1 MNILTRRGTF
11 LAALATIAALWLPV
25 RAQAQQEINFGIIST
40 ESTAGLKSAWQPLID
55 DMEKATG
62 LAVKPFFAPDYAGVI
77 EGMRFNKVQMGWFGN
92 KSGMEAVDRAN
103 GEVFAKVVNKDGT
116 QGYYSLLIVPK
127 DSPLKSLD
135 DVIKH
140 HAELTLGFGDPNSTS
155 GTVVPGYF
163 AFGVNHIDPLKDFKR
178 TVRAN
183 HESNLLA
190 TVNKQVDVATNN
202 TEDFARFEV
211 IHPEQIKQVREIWRS
226 PQIPSDPIVW
236 RKDLDPAV
244 KAKVRDFL
252 LGYGNSEHG
261 KAVLARLGFS
271 GFRASSDAQLVMVRK
286 VELAK
291 QRVQVEQDTTLSAA
305 DKAAKLKAIDERLA
319 ALGSQ
324 VASAQ

>member
-1 MNILTRRGTF
+1 MNKLPRRRAL
-11 LAALATIAALWLPV
+11 LAVLATTAALWLP
-25 RAQAQQEINFGIIST
+25 AQAETTQTVNFGIIST

-62 LAVKPFFAPDYAGVI
+62 LSIKPFFAPDYAGVI
-77 EGMRFNKVQMGWFGN
+77 EGMRFNKVQIGWFGN

-127 DSPLKSLD
+127 DSPLQSLD
-135 DVIKH
+135 DVVKH

-163 AFGVNHIDPLKDFKR
+163 AFAQNHVDPMKDFKR

-190 TVNKQVDVATNN
+190 VVNKQVDVATNN
-202 TEDFARFEV
+202 TEDWARFEV
-211 IHPEQIKQVREIWRS
+211 IHPEQLKQVRQIWRS
-226 PQIPSDPIVW
+226 PQIPSDPLVW

-244 KAKVRDFL
+244 KTKVRDFL
-252 LGYGNSEHG
+252 LAYGDTEHG
-261 KAVLARLGFS
+261 KQVLVRLGFS

-291 QRVQVEQDTTLSAA
+291 QRAQVEQDTALSAA